1 MEIELADRQ
10 AVRRILAHFGLRA
23 QKKWGQNFLIRPAV
37 VAEIAEA
44 AAVGE
49 GDRVLEIGPGI
60 GTLTQGLARTGA
72 AVTAIEIDRQ
82 LIGVLARTL
91 APYPNVRVVEG
102 DVLKTDVG
110 ALMGDAPFTVAANLP
125 YYITTPILMYLLE
138 SSWPLQR
145 LVLMMQRE
153 VAARITATPGEK
165 DGGAITMAVQYR
177 ATARRL
183 FDVPA
188 SSFMPAPEVVSTVV
202 EIVPRRTPPIE
213 VADEQLLFRLVKAG
227 FANRR
232 KVFRNNLK
240 ALCDA
245 ATADAI
251 LAAAQIDGTRRGE
264 TFTME
269 EWARLTAAA
278 QARLS
283 K

>member
-1 MEIELADRQ
+1 MEIELANRQ
-10 AVRRILAHFGLRA
+10 TVRRLLAHFGLRA
-23 QKKWGQNFLIRPAV
+23 QKKWGQNFLIRPEV
-37 VAEIAEA
+37 VADIAAA

-60 GTLTQGLARTGA
+60 GTLTQALARTGA
-72 AVTAIEIDRQ
+72 AVTAIEIDRR
-82 LIGVLARTL
+82 LIEVLAETL

-110 ALMGDAPFTVAANLP
+110 ALMGGAPFSVAANLP

-138 SSWPLQR
+138 SGWPMAR

-153 VAARITATPGEK
+153 VAERITARPGDK
-165 DGGAITMAVQYR
+165 DGGAITMGVQYR

-202 EIVPRRTPPIE
+202 EIVPRKTPPIE

-240 ALCDA
+240 AFCDG

-251 LAAAQIDGTRRGE
+251 LADAGLDGTRRGE

-278 QARLS
+278 QSRLS